1 MNTNDLKIWRKL
13 AVNVAAA
20 PGMSMDS
27 QCGRFTE
34 LAYLCHFVQ
43 CYRPSMHIAGWQR
56 HPVYIIEDAGTKTGI
71 AFCDLQLPFNLTTYQ
86 ETPVFANSA
95 DPDATDVAELW
106 LVLVARDIMQ
116 RKSFFLDLVKVHQLS
131 STFDKIFLFDFFQSI
146 IQVIK

>member
-20 PGMSMDS
+20 PGMSADS

-56 HPVYIIEDAGTKTGI
+56 HPVYIMEDAGTRTGI
-71 AFCDLQLPFNLTTYQ
+71 AFCDLQLPFNLTTHQ
-86 ETPVFANSA
+86 EKPVAGDSA
-95 DPDATDVAELW
+95 DPDTQDVSELW
-106 LVLVARDIMQ
+106 LVLVARDVTQ
-116 RKSFFLDLVKVHQLS
+116 RKPFFLDLVKVHQLS